1 MKRLKGLLSFLLVLL
16 LLSALPLAAAAE
28 EAAAEPAPDWDT
40 IVQDLIAGHNAYDT
54 QVGVG
59 YLNLVTGEEHY
70 LNPDTFM
77 GAASMFKL
85 PLCMYFT
92 EQMQSGQIVWDAEAM
107 RSSYK
112 DVQDRVLLDSSN
124 EDAQI
129 LWEQLGGFAAFR
141 SLTAAYMG
149 AEPEDMA
156 GEVSQYNLYTPR
168 HFIAC
173 LRLLYTERERFPD
186 VLETML
192 QATPDHYFRMSEN
205 RYDIAHKFGY
215 VPVTAPGEDLLTN
228 DCGIIFTS
236 QPFALVVFTSNVAE
250 GEQLLADFCTAMCDY
265 TEAMAARSPSAPEPS
280 PEAESAAGTAPP
292 AEPTPVPAAE
302 SPAPSSLV
310 PASLSSALPE
320 LPSEL
325 PLVPLGCVLLFAV
338 LGIIAILRFCVRYRA
353 RFFTLLLSLLLS
365 AAAML
370 LSITGLYSGTVY
382 AKPDGDPA
390 ETVAVFFD
398 NLCAGRY
405 EAACGQLRDY
415 ADLGLGDVPSTAAGR
430 AVYDALHQSFSY
442 KLVGAREIRMLDA
455 AQRVR
460 FRYLALP
467 SIDGDVAAEA
477 KHQIEE
483 IVESRSA
490 SEVYDED
497 RHYLPAVTDE
507 AYLAALETV
516 LAHAEDY
523 YTETEFALSLT
534 YTDGRW
540 QILMNPELLRA
551 LSGGIGA

>member
-1 MKRLKGLLSFLLVLL
+1 MKRLKGFLSLLLIVL
-16 LLSALPLAAAAE
+16 LLSALPLTAAAE
-28 EAAAEPAPDWDT
+28 ETAAEPAPDWDT
-40 IVQDLIAGHNAYDT
+40 IVQDLLAEHNAYDT
-54 QVGVG
+54 QVAAG

-70 LNPDTFM
+70 LNPDTYM

-92 EQMQSGQIVWDAEAM
+92 EELKSGRITWDAEAI

-112 DVQDRVLLDSSN
+112 DVQDRILLDSSN

-129 LWEQLGGFAAFR
+129 LWEQLGGFAEFR
-141 SLTAAYMG
+141 KLTAGYMD
-149 AEPEDMA
+149 ARPEDMD
-156 GEVSQYNLYTPR
+156 GKVSQYNLYTPR
-168 HFIAC
+168 QFIAC

-186 VLETML
+186 VLETMQ
-192 QATPDHYFRMSEN
+192 QAMPGHYFLLHEN
-205 RYDIAHKFGY
+205 RYPIAHKFGF
-215 VPVTAPGEDLLTN
+215 VPITTAGEDLLIN
-228 DCGIIFTS
+228 DCGIVFGP
-236 QPFALVVFTSNVAE
+236 QPFALVMFTSNVGA
-250 GEQLLADFCTAMCDY
+250 GEELLGDFCTAMCDY
-265 TEAMAARSPSAPEPS
+265 TETMAARSPSLPEPS
-280 PEAESAAGTAPP
+280 PEAESAAET
-292 AEPTPVPAAE
+292 PAAVT
-302 SPAPSSLV
+302 PAPSAQTPAPFAVV

-320 LPSEL
+320 LPSQL
-325 PLVPLGCVLLFAV
+325 PLVPLGFVLLFAV
-338 LGIIAILRFCVRYRA
+338 LGIIAILRFCVKYRA
-353 RFFTLLLSLLLS
+353 RFFTLLFSLLLS

-390 ETVAVFFD
+390 ETVTVFFD

-442 KLVGAREIRMLDA
+442 ELVGEPEIRMLDA

-460 FRYLALP
+460 FRFLALP
-467 SIDGDVAAEA
+467 SINDDVAAEA

-483 IVESRSA
+483 IVDSRSA
-490 SEVYDED
+490 SEVYDEE

-507 AYLAALETV
+507 AYLAALEAV